1 MMNKTYGK
9 ILSNG
14 KIIFDMDKDKLP
26 KEFDAWANYIAYNGQ
41 GTNHTGCPETGI
53 GFNDILEIEL
63 EDIFDTIYDPSE
75 SDFTAEEPKPIKD
88 LCNWLT
94 GKSKDE
100 IEEWHTI
107 FRFCVTGG
115 YKMN

>member
-1 MMNKTYGK
+1 MNKTYGK

-14 KIIFDMDKDKLP
+14 KTIFDMDKDKLP
-26 KEFDAWANYIAYNGQ
+26 KEFDAWANYVASNGQ

-53 GFNDILEIEL
+53 GYGDVLDSEI
-63 EDIFDTIYDPSE
+63 DDFFDLIYYPSE
-75 SDFTAEEPKPIKD
+75 SDFIAKEAKPVKD
-88 LCNWLT
+88 LYNWLI

-100 IEEWHTI
+100 IDKWDI
-107 FRFCVTGG
+107 VFKICVTKG